1 MLPKILLS
9 MLALGISFVP
19 QVGGSLLD
27 FIRNN
32 DQHHRSLDA
41 AEDCVTAT
49 IGKSKEWMTKM
60 DVDYILISEKWHV
73 GSWRFENC
81 ILVIIERDDVSS
93 HVIVSWTI
101 DLTFLFVLVAP
112 IPHGSTTVWFSITPF
127 LHTDMTDLIDP
138 LNNVSGLWFFPNYL
152 ALNFRVCNLTTALC
166 DYNNTDYGKQ
176 SLSDC
181 DAVGGKI
188 VKKDVRVCLNDVS
201 KVSNAPAFADL
212 DFINVDFCF
221 AQSCDETIPMV
232 QIHRALYFKAERE
245 KAPGT
250 ENIYANVSAS
260 SQGLCLDPET
270 TAPVPTAAPEE
281 DTSGGVP
288 LAIGGKLSWIGIMS
302 ALLWTSFIMG

>member
-1 MLPKILLS
+1 M
-9 MLALGISFVP
+9 A
-19 QVGGSLLD
+19 
-27 FIRNN
+27 
-32 DQHHRSLDA
+32 
-41 AEDCVTAT
+41 
-49 IGKSKEWMTKM
+49 
-60 DVDYILISEKWHV
+60 
-73 GSWRFENC
+73 
-81 ILVIIERDDVSS
+81 
-93 HVIVSWTI
+93 
-101 DLTFLFVLVAP
+101 
-112 IPHGSTTVWFSITPF
+112 
-127 LHTDMTDLIDP
+127 DLIDP
-138 LNNVSGLWFFPNYL
+138 WNNVSGFWFFPNYL
-152 ALNFRVCNLTTALC
+152 ALNFRVCNLTTAIC

-245 KAPGT
+245 KEPGT

-270 TAPVPTAAPEE
+270 TAPVPTASPDE
-281 DTSGGVP
+281 DTSGGVAP
-288 LAIGGKLSWIGIMS
+288 TGRIGEKLSWIGIMS
-302 ALLWTSFIMG
+302 MLLWTSIVMG